1 MFTLSL
7 RLTTLLSGFLLFSSS
22 AQAHPGHAMLGLS
35 DGFMHPL
42 LGLDHL
48 AMAMVVGL
56 FAGMRRPRRFFAQ
69 PRHSQAIDWKI
80 PAIFLLLMTLGVFL
94 SELPVLAMLMPMLE
108 NLILLSLLAIAMM
121 LPLYQKLTPWLATML
136 VAVFGLLHGM
146 VHGAELHISQSLQ
159 GNGGAVLAGLLL
171 ATCMLHGIGILV
183 GLGLRRFGFFA
194 HTNQA

>member
-1 MFTLSL
+1 MYTLSL
-7 RLTTLLSGFLLFSSS
+7 RLTTLCSSLLLFSTTV
-22 AQAHPGHAMLGLS
+22 QAHPGHAMLGFS

-42 LGLDHL
+42 VGLDHL
-48 AMAMVVGL
+48 AMAMVVGV
-56 FAGMRRPRRFFAQ
+56 FACMRQPRRFFAQ
-69 PRHSQAIDWKI
+69 PHHSQAIDWKI
-80 PAIFLLLMTLGVFL
+80 PSIFLLLMTLGVFL
-94 SELPVLAMLMPMLE
+94 SELPALAVLMPMLE

-121 LPLYQKLTPWLATML
+121 LPLYHKLTPWLASML

-146 VHGAELHISQSLQ
+146 VHGAELHVSQSLQ
-159 GNGGAVLAGLLL
+159 GSGGAVLAGLLL